1 MMESELQDKLSK
13 MRRLSRFENAAWL
26 LGIFA
31 IYFLVNHPGSYTNI
45 FAAITFPFMGLCT
58 LINLWQDCP
67 RCNRPFYGTSHFM
80 GNTLRWNC
88 RHCGL
93 KRSGRNA

>member
-1 MMESELQDKLSK
+1 MSFLFNKNNHFNLANIVT
-13 MRRLSRFENAAWL
+13 FFNIAA
-26 LGIFA
+26 GIFA